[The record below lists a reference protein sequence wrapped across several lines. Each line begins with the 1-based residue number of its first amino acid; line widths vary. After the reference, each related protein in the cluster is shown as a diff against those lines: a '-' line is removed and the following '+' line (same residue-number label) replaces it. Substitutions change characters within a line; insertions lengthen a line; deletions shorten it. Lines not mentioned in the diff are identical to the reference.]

1 MSRKYAKMPAKRRKV
16 TFGDDTVSPFLHS
29 RHIGYS
35 FN

>member
-1 MSRKYAKMPAKRRKV
+1 MCRNFAKMPAKIRKV